1 MNQGVS
7 MKPRKADPESIRL
20 AMDLAWRDH
29 HHMRE
34 QTWRALQV
42 EAALA
47 AGLVGIDWQIQN
59 IYVTVATGILV
70 MLASVYGVLI
80 TLHHRKGEIRKFT
93 HILNCEEALGLH
105 TDSLLPLKTTKLPT
119 PLRFVDAL
127 NPRVQNTSAFI
138 LRMHTAILIFAVLY
152 IVGRLMM

>member
-1 MNQGVS
+1 
-7 MKPRKADPESIRL
+7 MKPQKADADSIRL

-34 QTWRALQV
+34 QTWRALQI

-47 AGLVGIDWQIQN
+47 VGLVGVDWQIQN
-59 IYVTVATGILV
+59 IYVTIAAGVLV
-70 MLASVYGVLI
+70 VIAAIFGVLI

-93 HILNCEEALGLH
+93 HIVNCEEALGLH
-105 TDSLLPLKTTKLPT
+105 GKDLLPPGTTNLPK
-119 PLRFVDAL
+119 PLRFLDSL

-138 LRMHTAILIFAVLY
+138 LRMHLAILIFAVLY
-152 IVGRLMM
+152 IVGRVMM

>member
-1 MNQGVS
+1 
-7 MKPRKADPESIRL
+7 MKKPDAESIRL

-34 QTWRALQV
+34 QTWRAVQI

-59 IYVTVATGILV
+59 IYVTIAAGVLV
-70 MLASVYGVLI
+70 MVASIFGVLI
-80 TLHHRKGEIRKFT
+80 TLHHREGERRKFT
-93 HILNCEEALGLH
+93 HIVNCEEALGLH
-105 TDSLLPLKTTKLPT
+105 RKELLPPGTTNLPG
-119 PLRFVDAL
+119 PIRFLDAF

-138 LRMHTAILIFAVLY
+138 LRMHVAIMFFAILYV
-152 IVGRLMM
+152 VGRIMMQKALL

>member
-1 MNQGVS
+1 
-7 MKPRKADPESIRL
+7 MKLKKADPESIRL
-20 AMDLAWRDH
+20 AMELAWRDH

-47 AGLVGIDWQIQN
+47 AGLVGIDWRIQN
-59 IYVTVATGILV
+59 IYVTVAAGILV
-70 MLASVYGVLI
+70 MLASIYGVLI

-93 HILNCEEALGLH
+93 HIVNCEEALGLH
-105 TDSLLPLKTTKLPT
+105 SDELLPPGTTNLPKA
-119 PLRFVDAL
+119 LRLIDAL

-138 LRMHTAILIFAVLY
+138 LRMHAAIMIFAVLY
-152 IVGRLMM
+152 IAGRIMM

>member
-1 MNQGVS
+1 
-7 MKPRKADPESIRL
+7 MKPQKADPESIRL

-34 QTWRALQV
+34 QTWRAPQV

-70 MLASVYGVLI
+70 ILASIYGVLI

-93 HILNCEEALGLH
+93 HIVNCEEALGLH
-105 TDSLLPLKTTKLPT
+105 SGDLLPPDTTKIPRA
-119 PLRFVDAL
+119 LRFVDVL

-138 LRMHTAILIFAVLY
+138 LRIHTAVLFFAVLY
-152 IVGRLMM
+152 VAGRLMM

>member
-1 MNQGVS
+1 MT
-7 MKPRKADPESIRL
+7 KPDTESIRL

-34 QTWRALQV
+34 QTWRTIQI

-47 AGLVGIDWQIQN
+47 AGMIGIDWQIQN

-70 MLASVYGVLI
+70 AVASIFGILI

-93 HILNCEEALGLH
+93 HIVNCEEALGLH
-105 TDSLLPLKTTKLPT
+105 SKELLPPGTTNVPKPI
-119 PLRFVDAL
+119 RFIDAF

-138 LRMHTAILIFAVLY
+138 LRMHVAILLFAILY
-152 IVGRLMM
+152 TVGRVVM